1 MRSLR
6 FQPPGSTLFIADS
19 GNCRVAVWD
28 TAPALRYRYS
38 IGRRGSGDGQL
49 LRPSGLAVVGR
60 PCLGHEHPGLADER
74 RPGPPLTQSGPVPA
88 QDAEHVYVADS
99 GNHRVCKFTR
109 AGAFCLAVGGYGE
122 APGCFRLPRGVALC
136 GGHLLVSEEEGCRVQ
151 VLSLEGVPRKP
162 LQAPAFGRLAGLC
175 VDAAERRAYVADREK
190 TEVHVLDLCFGG
202 RAAAPDP
209 PRSRRKS
216 KRRRA
221 GDDTATPATAP
232 GAASSSAAFATS
244 DALHIQPWAGDGE

>member
-60 PCLGHEHPGLADER
+60 PCLGHGHPGLADERAPGLADER
-74 RPGPPLTQSGPVPA
+74 RPGPPLTQSGPVPP

-122 APGCFRLPRGVALC
+122 APGCFRLPRGPGPL
-136 GGHLLVSEEEGCRVQ
+136 
-151 VLSLEGVPRKP
+151 PR
-162 LQAPAFGRLAGLC
+162 
-175 VDAAERRAYVADREK
+175 
-190 TEVHVLDLCFGG
+190 
-202 RAAAPDP
+202 
-209 PRSRRKS
+209 
-216 KRRRA
+216 
-221 GDDTATPATAP
+221 
-232 GAASSSAAFATS
+232 GAALRLLMRLVTCGHEAMSGLGVVAWPTLRVAACDWRPRGKS
-244 DALHIQPWAGDGE
+244 CNSVR